1 MLRVGYEVDASTA
14 GVLWG
19 AHLVALPAAASPA
32 KRDVARDASISEN
45 SPDALPTDVV
55 RAPRLEHN
63 MCALE
68 DAELLAAL
76 SERSV
81 AASQRRFFH
90 TLSIELSRQESICD
104 ADADLKVILSRSRR
118 SPPFSPRSFSPRL
131 CVPFRSSDCSPR
143 DSSSSSSFCR
153 PFPIVFSRASMHI
166 AHMWLLLSSVPRVL
180 LRQRVHLLTY

>member
-1 MLRVGYEVDASTA
+1 MRICEYEYYEWLRWARCSNDALDQVLRVGYQVDASTA

-32 KRDVARDASISEN
+32 KRDVARDASVSEN

-55 RAPRLEHN
+55 RTPRLEHN

-76 SERSV
+76 SERSF

-90 TLSIELSRQESICD
+90 TLSIELSRQESIGD
-104 ADADLKVILSRSRR
+104 ADADLKVIWSARAVAH
-118 SPPFSPRSFSPRL
+118 FSSTEF
-131 CVPFRSSDCSPR
+131 
-143 DSSSSSSFCR
+143 
-153 PFPIVFSRASMHI
+153 
-166 AHMWLLLSSVPRVL
+166 
-180 LRQRVHLLTY
+180 